1 MAVRHRL
8 IKTDPRTV
16 WEVLSDG
23 SRYAEWV
30 VGTATTEPER
40 GRWPELGSAIRYQV
54 RLGPLSLTNRTVVRR
69 CEPGNDLE
77 LEAKAGPLGSA
88 RIAIALK
95 PWGDHTLVVVDEH
108 PLRGMGGALHNTA
121 VEALIQLRHRSML
134 SRLADVCEEVAA
146 EEERRRPMGHLM
158 APHNGGGQARA

>member
-108 PLRGMGGALHNTA
+108 PLRGMGGAVHNTA

-134 SRLADVCEEVAA
+134 ARLADICEEVAA

-158 APHNGGGQARA
+158 APHNGGGPARA

>member
-8 IKTDPRTV
+8 IRTSPRTV

-30 VGTATTEPER
+30 VGTSSTEPVR
-40 GRWPELGSAIRYQV
+40 GRWPELGSALRFQV
-54 RLGPLSLTNRTVVRR
+54 RLGPVTLSNHTVVRR
-69 CEPGNDLE
+69 CEPGQELE
-77 LEAKAGPLGSA
+77 LEAKAGSLGTA

-95 PWGDHTLVVVDEH
+95 PWGDYCLVVVDEH
-108 PLRGMGGALHNTA
+108 PLRGMGGFVYNAG

-134 SRLADVCEEVAA
+134 HRLADLCEEVAA
-146 EEERRRPMGHLM
+146 EEERRRPMGHVV
-158 APHNGGGQARA
+158 APQTGGGEPRG

>member
-8 IKTDPRTV
+8 IKTDPRIV

-30 VGTATTEPER
+30 VGTASTEPER
-40 GRWPELGSAIRYQV
+40 GRWPELGSALRYQV
-54 RLGPLSLTNRTVVRR
+54 RFGPLSLTNRTVVRR
-69 CEPGNDLE
+69 CEVGSDLE
-77 LEAKAGPLGSA
+77 LEAKAGPLGTA

-108 PLRGMGGALHNTA
+108 PLRGMGGAVHNAA
-121 VEALIQLRHRSML
+121 VEGLIQLRHRSML
-134 SRLADVCEEVAA
+134 ARLADVCEEVAA
-146 EEERRRPMGHLM
+146 EEERRRPMGHLL
-158 APHNGGGQARA
+158 APHNGGGPARA